1 MGRDLSC
8 ILALCACAFAQPR
21 DSSVFSHAY
30 NNLPVIKAYHL
41 SAALET
47 GFSNADSHRSC
58 FWLAW
63 EFPNANPLD
72 SLMIQGDSM
81 HTAWGPVETQTPDD
95 ATIKLKLAW
104 GTAGLYVLFEV
115 VDDISVSYA
124 IATDYMNDVI
134 ELFLDPHSGGQLYSP
149 DPRLF
154 PDVDISQ
161 LTRTFDH
168 FQIRNGGIDPVE
180 NFSLNWWDTSAAGAG
195 CTQPAQCVRY
205 HRGMTFP
212 EADLT
217 WGLKIEIIPPRGN
230 ETTIRRQ
237 EWMIPW
243 SLYGSPPGKGSPPM
257 ENDRLAM
264 CFGYNDRDNAME
276 PSASAIRWRNAADPY
291 TTATNPATN
300 TITTVDSW
308 GEIEFAGD
316 LLETANLTRCQ
327 IECSCTC
334 CFNCLD
340 NVQQEMNAIVSA
352 EQSKSLKTEY
362 FTLMGRRVTDP
373 HAVPKYSSLLK
384 RSVSVNGVANVKKI
398 VQGIKN
404 NAPAKKMAN
413 YGCY

>member
-1 MGRDLSC
+1 MGRNISC
-8 ILALCACAFAQPR
+8 IVALSACIGCTTAQPR
-21 DSSVFSHAY
+21 DASVFTHSY
-30 NNLPVIKAYHL
+30 GNLPVIKAYHL
-41 SAALET
+41 SPIMENE
-47 GFSNADSHRSC
+47 FSNADGHRSC

-63 EFPNANPLD
+63 EFPSANPLD

-81 HTAWGPVETQTPDD
+81 HTAWGPVETPDD

-115 VDDISVSYA
+115 VDDTGFSYA

-230 ETTIRRQ
+230 EATIRRQ

-264 CFGYNDRDNAME
+264 CFGYNDRDNALE

-308 GEIEFAGD
+308 GEIEFVGD
-316 LLETANLTRCQ
+316 LLTAAGLTQ
-327 IECSCTC
+327 GD
-334 CFNCLD
+334 LD
-340 NVQQEMNAIVSA
+340 AGCVLACKQPRMKQPGSA
-352 EQSKSLKTEY
+352 EIRNADF
-362 FTLMGRRVTDP
+362 FTLSGRRVMDVR
-373 HAVPKYSSLLK
+373 AVPLHTIYLQRDVSWNGMVNVRKVMASRSLHNDN
-384 RSVSVNGVANVKKI
+384 R
-398 VQGIKN
+398 
-404 NAPAKKMAN
+404 
-413 YGCY
+413 